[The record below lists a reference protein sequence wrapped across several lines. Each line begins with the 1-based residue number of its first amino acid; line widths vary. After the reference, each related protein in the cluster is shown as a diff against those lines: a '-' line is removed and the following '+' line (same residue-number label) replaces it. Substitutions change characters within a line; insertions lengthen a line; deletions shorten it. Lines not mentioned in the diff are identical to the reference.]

1 MTTQGAN
8 FQKVQRTGRNNNII
22 TPEGSSNGR
31 STGVAELSSHED
43 IQERDLD
50 PETDIVVE
58 ELGEDPRIR
67 QREEGERVIK
77 VNTESLA
84 NSRLSKFFTDTE
96 IAELEKK
103 ESVVTGEDKETTYE
117 EAMAGLKADL
127 KERNR
132 QVARERR
139 AKEVKRA
146 KEELKKG
153 TKYDREVSD
162 LSGEEF
168 KELIAEANENPNSDP
183 KSEELEAAIDQ
194 INEKYAPMLEES
206 EPEINQ
212 PEIEELEEGTQAWK
226 EIGGYWEELANDV
239 EASSELPDTA
249 ITTLSDGKKLVKTS
263 YDELKSELRQV
274 DNNPDKEGEI
284 VDKQGEVITARVSEG
299 DKF

>member
-1 MTTQGAN
+1 MTVAGAN
-8 FQKVQRTGRNNNII
+8 FQKVERNGNII
-22 TPEGSSNGR
+22 SPKGSGHNGGTQV
-31 STGVAELSSHED
+31 SELSSHEQ
-43 IQERDLD
+43 IQEAGIDNPDEDLV
-50 PETDIVVE
+50 IE

-77 VNTESLA
+77 VKTESLA

-103 ESVVTGEDKETTYE
+103 EQVVTGEEKETTYE
-117 EAMAGLKADL
+117 EAMEGMRKDV
-127 KERNR
+127 ERHNK
-132 QVARERR
+132 QVAKKRR
-139 AKEVKRA
+139 QKEIERA

-194 INEKYAPMLEES
+194 INQKYAPMLGESES
-206 EPEINQ
+206 EPEIANPQ
-212 PEIEELEEGTQAWK
+212 IEELEEGTEAWR
-226 EIGGYWEELANDV
+226 EIGGVWEELANDV
-239 EASSELPDTA
+239 EASSKLPDTA

-263 YDELKSELRQV
+263 YDELKAELRQV

-284 VDKQGEVITARVSEG
+284 VEENGDVITARVSEG